1 MASIPIVWFML
12 LAGKVLLT
20 IAFNIF
26 LNGGSM
32 TEQIRRVAVWS
43 GWLRFVHSALAIS
56 TLVLLTTGWLVAK
69 SPMLATA
76 AAEIHYL
83 GASVLIAALVLRV
96 FLGFFGKGSE
106 RFEHMLPRQSEF
118 KAMRASLLFYLSL
131 GKAPLPGWFAHNPLW
146 KPVYL
151 LLFVSLALLAVTGW
165 LMPDKPVIGHFY
177 LPRVHVWLATAVAV
191 TTAAHL
197 FSVVL
202 QDVKGKAADISAM
215 LNGHRFFTI
224 DREGVEKREGAP
236 VSVKLGDIGR
246 MSQDLERKR

>member
-1 MASIPIVWFML
+1 
-12 LAGKVLLT
+12 
-20 IAFNIF
+20 
-26 LNGGSM
+26 M

-43 GWLRFVHSALAIS
+43 GWLRLVHGALAIS

-83 GASVLIAALVLRV
+83 GSSVLIAALALRV

-151 LLFVSLALLAVTGW
+151 LLFVSLVLLVVTGW
-165 LMPDKPVIGHFY
+165 LMPEKPVIGLFY
-177 LPRVHVWLATAVAV
+177 LPRVHVWLANAVAV
-191 TTAAHL
+191 MTAAHL

-202 QDVKGKAADISAM
+202 QDMRGKTADISAM
-215 LNGHRFFTI
+215 LNGHRFFS
-224 DREGVEKREGAP
+224 VERGGRAQPEAGQ
-236 VSVKLGDIGR
+236 VSIKPGDIGK
-246 MSQDLERKR
+246 S